1 MMSQKTLAAVVV
13 AAASLWAQLAAA
25 VSPTADEMAAARQWV
40 AARFEGGQQAQT
52 PEPFFSF
59 NYGGKPAT
67 ELLKTWKLKRANR
80 RLDDQR
86 VERTLTYADRAT
98 GLVVRCVG
106 IEYLDYPN
114 VEWTLFFKNAGNED
128 TPILSDIQA
137 LDLRVERKPQVGG
150 DKGEFLLH
158 HNTGSQTQ
166 PSDYQPH
173 QTTLG
178 PGAELVLAASGRAPH
193 RASPLVLQSQTF
205 AQPGHHHRRGLA
217 RPISH
222 ATEPRQRE
230 RRADSHGPGVDA
242 FQAVARRRSAH
253 AARRR
258 SSFGRARIGS
268 VPKTSGVAGSSPTIF
283 ASQAEDCR
291 PPNGAARPRSGAA

>member
-13 AAASLWAQLAAA
+13 AAASLSAQLAAA

-40 AARFEGGQQAQT
+40 AARLEGGQQAQT

-86 VERTLTYADRAT
+86 VERTLTYTDRAT

-114 VEWTLFFKNAGNED
+114 VEWTLFFKNTGNKD

-178 PGAELVLAASGRAPH
+178 PGAELILAAAAGRPTDPH
-193 RASPLVLQSQTF
+193 LSYYNLELSPNQGIIFALGWPGQLATRLNRDKGIGVRIRAGQELTHFKLLPGEEVRSPLVALQF
-205 AQPGHHHRRGLA
+205 WNGGDWLRAQNVWRRWFIAHNIRRPGGKLPPA
-217 RPISH
+217 
-222 ATEPRQRE
+222 QWC
-230 RRADSHGPGVDA
+230 GG
-242 FQAVARRRSAH
+242 
-253 AARRR
+253 
-258 SSFGRARIGS
+258 
-268 VPKTSGVAGSSPTIF
+268 AGGM
-283 ASQAEDCR
+283 A
-291 PPNGAARPRSGAA
+291 